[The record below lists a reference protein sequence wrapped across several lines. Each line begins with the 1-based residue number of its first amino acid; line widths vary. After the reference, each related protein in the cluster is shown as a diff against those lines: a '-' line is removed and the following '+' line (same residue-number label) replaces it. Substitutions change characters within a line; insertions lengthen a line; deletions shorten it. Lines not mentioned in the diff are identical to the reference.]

1 MPFTIL
7 LTGFG
12 PFPGAPTN
20 PTGPLVMELARRRH
34 PTCVG
39 VRRIAH
45 VFATSYDAVD
55 RDLPLLLA
63 RERPDALLMF
73 GLAAGTRHLRIETR
87 AHNTLNCA
95 IPDAAGHLPR
105 ATVIAPGAAAS
116 LALRTPGQRLV
127 AAARA
132 AGVPAALS
140 GDAGGY
146 LCNYPCWR
154 ASEAGCAVGG
164 PQLVA
169 FVHVPQVGRANLIRS
184 VVHRPPFTRD
194 DLIRAGEAIV
204 VAAIAAVR
212 AHR

>member
-1 MPFTIL
+1 
-7 LTGFG
+7 
-12 PFPGAPTN
+12 
-20 PTGPLVMELARRRH
+20 
-34 PTCVG
+34 
-39 VRRIAH
+39 
-45 VFATSYDAVD
+45 
-55 RDLPLLLA
+55 
-63 RERPDALLMF
+63 
-73 GLAAGTRHLRIETR
+73 
-87 AHNTLNCA
+87 
-95 IPDAAGHLPR
+95 
-105 ATVIAPGAAAS
+105 

-146 LCNYPCWR
+146 LCNYLCWR